1 MSFLISL
8 KTNNNM
14 PHYGNWWKER
24 QNYGGL
30 KGRLSTSLYRK
41 ISIICDHFLK
51 EQLNSFG
58 FTCSNHL
65 ERISIRILRFPP
77 LLPVK
82 IKNSPFSFPVKI
94 FYVSL
99 VV

>member
-1 MSFLISL
+1 MG
-8 KTNNNM
+8 T
-14 PHYGNWWKER
+14 
-24 QNYGGL
+24 GGKRDRTMEDL

-99 VV
+99 IV